1 MPWLLTLIL
10 ALALLFVPGMPSPAQ
25 MPAIDP
31 APVEAGSE
39 QLRPWWDTIS
49 ASRCGRFWCS
59 DVVLSRLASAQHGEM
74 VLAYQPSLGMGSTA
88 AALQAERR
96 AEAVQVTLAELRQA
110 MVRRWREQPL
120 APLQASKGQGRLF
133 WLFSTAK
140 PLHPLTPPV
149 AIGIRNKATVLYLP
163 DAADAL
169 LPRQVLVTVTR
180 PDALQ
185 SALTIPVLAER
196 WRMQIRASLS
206 EQLWGAEYDRRYPF
220 ARLQIAL
227 LILLVAAGVIV
238 MLSLLRRLMRQLQ
251 RRLRHRENALRE
263 GTRQFAIAEAQ
274 GQAQSDRE
282 APAVQPSRTADA
294 ASSRWLSRR
303 LHLPAAALGR
313 QALVAQGLIL
323 LDQGLMIANFL
334 RLVCGLAALVLVAFL
349 FPATRFGSEV
359 VFYQAIALLITWL
372 LLLLGR
378 FVALLVLNYNVQSW
392 VRRMSSQQESNR
404 RYALRGVTYT
414 RVLRGALTL
423 LMVLVGLMISLLLL
437 GADQRVFTGAGVVAV
452 GLGLL
457 ARNLLEDLLN
467 GVMILANDR
476 YAIGD
481 VITIPPHSGFVESL
495 NLFITQ
501 LRGWDGQVITLPN
514 GQIRVVEN
522 LTKDWSRVNFE
533 IEVQLDQDLR
543 PVLQLARQVAD
554 GLAADP
560 DWADCLIGSADIL
573 GVDAI
578 NHQGSLIRIW
588 IRTRPHAQWL
598 VGREFRLRLK
608 EAFDREGIAVG
619 RPIQSLQLQKERPS
633 QR

>member
-1 MPWLLTLIL
+1 VPWLLTLIL
-10 ALALLFVPGMPSPAQ
+10 SLALLFVPGVPSPAQ

-31 APVEAGSE
+31 APADAGSE

-59 DVVLSRLASAQHGEM
+59 DVVLSRLASAQQGEM
-74 VLAYQPSLGMGSTA
+74 VLAYQPSPGMGGTT
-88 AALQAERR
+88 AALQVERR

-110 MVRRWREQPL
+110 MLRRWRQQPL
-120 APLQASKGQGRLF
+120 APLPAPEGQGRLF
-133 WLFSTAK
+133 WLFTKAK
-140 PLHPLTPPV
+140 PLHPFTPPV

-185 SALTIPVLAER
+185 NALTIPVLAER

-206 EQLWGAEYDRRYPF
+206 DQLWGAEYDRRYPF
-220 ARLQIAL
+220 ARLQMAL

-238 MLSLLRRLMRQLQ
+238 VLSLLRHLMRQLQ

-263 GTRQFAIAEAQ
+263 GTRQYAIAATQPAPTEQAHTEPTEPTEA
-274 GQAQSDRE
+274 
-282 APAVQPSRTADA
+282 A
-294 ASSRWLSRR
+294 ASSRLLSKRF
-303 LHLPAAALGR
+303 HLPAAVVSR
-313 QALVAQGLIL
+313 QALVTQGLNL

-349 FPATRFGSEV
+349 FPVTRFGSEV

-372 LLLLGR
+372 LLLVAR
-378 FVALLVLNYNVQSW
+378 FGALLLLNYNVQSW
-392 VRRMSSQQESNR
+392 VRRMSAQEESNR
-404 RYALRGVTYT
+404 RYALRGVTYS

-423 LMVLVGLMISLLLL
+423 LMVVVGLVISLLLL
-437 GADQRVFTGAGVVAV
+437 GVDQRVFTGAGVLAV
-452 GLGLL
+452 GVGLL

-467 GVMILANDR
+467 GAMNLYHDR

-543 PVLQLARQVAD
+543 QVLQLARQVAD

-560 DWADCLIGSADIL
+560 DWADCLIGTPDVL

-588 IRTRPHAQWL
+588 IRTQPHAQWL

>member
-1 MPWLLTLIL
+1 MWPLIL
-10 ALALLFVPGMPSPAQ
+10 ALVVVLLPCLPAPAQ
-25 MPAIDP
+25 VPAREP
-31 APVEAGSE
+31 ATAADGSE
-39 QLRPWWDTIS
+39 RLRPWWDTRS
-49 ASRCGRFWCS
+49 AHRCGRFWCS
-59 DVVLSRLASAQHGEM
+59 DVVLSRLASAQQAEM
-74 VLAYQPSLGMGSTA
+74 VLAYEPSAGMGSTA
-88 AALQAERR
+88 AALQAESR

-110 MVRRWREQPL
+110 MLRRWRQQPL
-120 APLQASKGQGRLF
+120 APIAAADRQGRLF
-133 WLFSTAK
+133 WLISTAK

-163 DAADAL
+163 DDADAL

-185 SALTIPVLAER
+185 SGLTIPELAER
-196 WRMQIRASLS
+196 WRLQIRASLS
-206 EQLWGAEYDRRYPF
+206 DQLWGADYDRRHPF
-220 ARLQIAL
+220 GRLRMAL
-227 LILLVAAGVIV
+227 LILLVAAGVMV
-238 MLSLLRRLMRQLQ
+238 VLSLLRHLMRQLQ
-251 RRLRHRENALRE
+251 RRLRQQENALRE
-263 GTRQFAIAEAQ
+263 ATRQYAIAEAQ

-282 APAVQPSRTADA
+282 VPAVQPSQTGDA

-313 QALVAQGLIL
+313 QALVAQGLNL

-372 LLLLGR
+372 LLLLAR
-378 FVALLVLNYNVQSW
+378 FVALLVLNYNVHAW

-404 RYALRGVTYT
+404 RYALRGLTYS

-423 LMVLVGLMISLLLL
+423 LMVVVGLVISLLLL
-437 GADQRVFTGAGVVAV
+437 GVDQRVFTGAGVVAV

-501 LRGWDGQVITLPN
+501 LRGWDGQLTTFPN

-533 IEVQLDQDLR
+533 IEVQLDQNLR
-543 PVLQLARQVAD
+543 QVLQLARQVGED
-554 GLAADP
+554 LAADP
-560 DWADCLIGSADIL
+560 DWADCLLGSPDIL

-578 NHQGSLIRIW
+578 NHQGCLLRIW
-588 IRTRPHAQWL
+588 IRTQPHAQWM

-619 RPIQSLQLQKERPS
+619 RPIQSLHLQKERS
-633 QR
+633 SRR

>member
-10 ALALLFVPGMPSPAQ
+10 ALALLLVPGVPSPAQ
-25 MPAIDP
+25 MPAMDP

-74 VLAYQPSLGMGSTA
+74 VLAYQPSPGMGRTA

-120 APLQASKGQGRLF
+120 APLPASEGQGRLF

-140 PLHPLTPPV
+140 PLHPFTPPV

-220 ARLQIAL
+220 ARLQMAL

-238 MLSLLRRLMRQLQ
+238 VLSLLRHLMRQLQ

-263 GTRQFAIAEAQ
+263 GTRQYAIAATQ
-274 GQAQSDRE
+274 P
-282 APAVQPSRTADA
+282 APTEPTESA
-294 ASSRWLSRR
+294 ASSRLLSKRF
-303 LHLPAAALGR
+303 HLPAAVVSR
-313 QALVAQGLIL
+313 QALVTQGLNL

-349 FPATRFGSEV
+349 SPVTRFGSEV

-372 LLLLGR
+372 LLLVAR
-378 FVALLVLNYNVQSW
+378 FGALLVLNYNVQSW
-392 VRRMSSQQESNR
+392 VRRMSAQEESNR
-404 RYALRGVTYT
+404 RYALRGVTYS

-423 LMVLVGLMISLLLL
+423 LMVVVGLVISLLLL
-437 GADQRVFTGAGVVAV
+437 GVDQRVFTGAGVLAV
-452 GLGLL
+452 GLGLV

-467 GVMILANDR
+467 GAMNLYHDR

-543 PVLQLARQVAD
+543 QVLQLARQVAD

-560 DWADCLIGSADIL
+560 DWADCLIGTPDIL

-588 IRTRPHAQWL
+588 IRTQPHAQWL